1 MEVLKEKEPTEE
13 FGKAKEILSMVP
25 KKLVKAEL
33 AHAQEQAQKIFTAA
47 WEPFEGKVENSE
59 ISRLIKN
66 PETFKNADVKYAYN
80 EEKEVYSAII
90 TIRGKKYILSLEVDS
105 KETKLLLTNLEGKT
119 IEFITQKDDKIEVI

>member
-1 MEVLKEKEPTEE
+1 MVLKEKEQE

-33 AHAQEQAQKIFTAA
+33 ARAQEQAQKIFTAA

-59 ISRLIKN
+59 IGRLIKN
-66 PETFKNADVKYAYN
+66 PETFRNADVKYAYN